1 MKQFKFTINGNEYA
15 VDVIDVENNIAHLEV
30 NGTPYEVEVHKKVR
44 ESKTPRVIAPV
55 AKEPSRPEIQKRDE
69 GDAYPISA
77 PLPGTILK
85 VHVKSGD
92 IITKGQLLLIMEAM
106 KMENQVLADRNG
118 VVETIEVKEGDTVLQ
133 GDTLMKLI

>member
-1 MKQFKFTINGNEYA
+1 MKNFKFSIHGNEYV

-30 NGTPYEVEVHKKVR
+30 NGTPYEVEIHKKVK
-44 ESKTPRVIAPV
+44 ESKTPRIIVPV
-55 AKEPSRPEIQKRDE
+55 AKEPSKPEIQKRDE
-69 GDAYPISA
+69 GDAHPIAA

-92 IITKGQLLLIMEAM
+92 IISKGQVLLVMEAM

-118 VVETIEVKEGDTVLQ
+118 VIETVDVKEGDTVLQ